1 MNCTLRCVN
10 CADALDMSLKR
21 RDLYRIGFEGEN
33 MKNNSKKAIVMV
45 ALIVVFC
52 ILMAIIDGI
61 IKADYFIKSII
72 KLVLFLILPALY
84 SLFDK
89 DVKVKD
95 VFIPEKR
102 GLKTAAILCI
112 SVYLIILGG
121 YFLLKDVFDFSAI
134 TTSLTKNIGVTAENF
149 IFVSL
154 YISFV
159 NSLLE
164 EFFFRGFAF
173 ITLKRIT
180 GRRFAYLFSASVF
193 AIYHIAMMIG
203 WFSFDVFLIILA
215 GLFAGGL
222 IFNYLNERSSTVY
235 PSWLVHMFA
244 NFAINT
250 VGFILF
256 GIV

>member
-1 MNCTLRCVN
+1 
-10 CADALDMSLKR
+10 
-21 RDLYRIGFEGEN
+21 
-33 MKNNSKKAIVMV
+33 MKDNTKKAILMV
-45 ALIVVFC
+45 TLIVAFC
-52 ILMAIIDGI
+52 VLMAVIDGI
-61 IKADYFIKSII
+61 LKADYFVKSII

-84 SLFDK
+84 SLCDK
-89 DVKVKD
+89 DIKIKE

-102 GLKTAAILCI
+102 GLNLAIILCAL
-112 SVYLIILGG
+112 VYVIILGG
-121 YFLLKDVFDFSAI
+121 YFLLKDVFDFSLI
-134 TTSLTKNIGVTAENF
+134 TTSLTNNIGVTGKNF

-180 GRRFAYLFSASVF
+180 GRKFAYLFSATVF
-193 AIYHIAMMIG
+193 AVYHIAMMIG
-203 WFSFDVFLIILA
+203 WFSLDVFLIIMA

-250 VGFILF
+250 IGFILF
-256 GIV
+256 GII

>member
-1 MNCTLRCVN
+1 
-10 CADALDMSLKR
+10 
-21 RDLYRIGFEGEN
+21 
-33 MKNNSKKAIVMV
+33 MKNNTKKVILMV

-52 ILMAIIDGI
+52 VLMAVIDGI
-61 IKADYFIKSII
+61 LKADYFIKSII
-72 KLVLFLILPALY
+72 KLVLFLILPAVY
-84 SLFDK
+84 SFCDK
-89 DVKVKD
+89 DIKIKEI
-95 VFIPEKR
+95 FIPEKR
-102 GLKTAAILCI
+102 GIKLAIILCI
-112 SVYLIILGG
+112 LVYVIILGG
-121 YFLLKDVFDFSAI
+121 YLLLKDVFDFSEV
-134 TTSLTKNIGVTAENF
+134 TSTLTANIGVTGDNF

-180 GRRFAYLFSASVF
+180 SRKFAYLFSAAVF
-193 AIYHIAMMIG
+193 AVYHIAMMIG
-203 WFSFDVFLIILA
+203 WFRLDVFLVIMA

-222 IFNYLNERSSTVY
+222 IFNYLNERSATVY

-256 GIV
+256 GII

>member
-1 MNCTLRCVN
+1 
-10 CADALDMSLKR
+10 
-21 RDLYRIGFEGEN
+21 
-33 MKNNSKKAIVMV
+33 MKNNTKKVILMV

-52 ILMAIIDGI
+52 VLMAVIDGI
-61 IKADYFIKSII
+61 LKADYFIKSII
-72 KLVLFLILPALY
+72 KLVLFLILPAVY
-84 SLFDK
+84 SFCDK
-89 DVKVKD
+89 DIKIKEI
-95 VFIPEKR
+95 FIPEKR
-102 GLKTAAILCI
+102 GIKLAIILCI
-112 SVYLIILGG
+112 LVYVIILGG
-121 YFLLKDVFDFSAI
+121 YLLLKDVFDFSEV
-134 TTSLTKNIGVTAENF
+134 TSTLTANIGVTGDNF

-180 GRRFAYLFSASVF
+180 SRKFAYLFSAAVF
-193 AIYHIAMMIG
+193 AVYHIAMMIG
-203 WFSFDVFLIILA
+203 WFSLDVFLVIMA

-222 IFNYLNERSSTVY
+222 IFNYLNERSATVY

-256 GIV
+256 GII

>member
-1 MNCTLRCVN
+1 
-10 CADALDMSLKR
+10 
-21 RDLYRIGFEGEN
+21 
-33 MKNNSKKAIVMV
+33 MKSNTKKSILMV

-52 ILMAIIDGI
+52 LLMAAVDGI
-61 IKADYFIKSII
+61 FKANYFIKSVI

-84 SLFDK
+84 ALCDK
-89 DVKVKD
+89 DINLKR
-95 VFIPEKR
+95 VFIPEKS
-102 GLKTAAILCI
+102 GFKQAIILCI
-112 SVYLIILGG
+112 SVYVIILGG
-121 YFLLKDVFDFSAI
+121 YLLLKDVFDFSQI
-134 TTSLTKNIGVTAENF
+134 TSSLTNNIGVTGKNF

-173 ITLKRIT
+173 LTLKRIT
-180 GRRFAYLFSASVF
+180 GRRFAYLFSAGVF

-203 WFSFDVFLIILA
+203 WFSLDVFLIIMA

-222 IFNYLNERSSTVY
+222 IFNYLNEKSATVY

-256 GIV
+256 GII